1 MSQGQRRLA
10 AIMFTDMVGYTA
22 LGQKNESLSLAL
34 VEEQRKVI
42 RPILARHNGREV
54 KTIGDAFLVEFL
66 NAVDAVRC
74 AFDIQ
79 RAIREFNL
87 SLSPDSRIHLR
98 VGVHVGEVVE
108 ERGDISGDAVNV
120 ASRIEPLAE
129 DGGVCTTRQVYELV
143 RNKVDIPLS
152 SLGQKSLKNVA
163 EPMDIYKMVMPW
175 EKEAQ
180 GAPLHHAKHRV
191 AVLPFASMSP
201 DPNDEY
207 FADGMTEEI
216 IDRLAQIKGLEVIAR
231 TSVMNYKKKEKSASQ
246 IGIEL
251 RAGALV
257 EGSVRKAGNRVRVT
271 AQLVDASTEG
281 HLWSSHYDGNLDDI
295 FAVQSEIAEKV
306 ADELKVKLIETEKRS
321 LEKKPTESTEAYVLF
336 LQAREKYGEQ
346 TKPSLTMAA
355 ELFQKAVELDP
366 SFASAYDGIAKCYVT
381 MANDGYLT
389 QAQALPKAEL
399 AVKKALD
406 LNPDLADAHATLATI
421 NFAEDH
427 DIPSELEAKRALEL
441 NPSSSEAL
449 RMMSNISLLK
459 GELEEGIRFWESAYN
474 LDPLRTWYIERIG
487 QLYFFSGKEEKALEF
502 WKKTASFAPA
512 ATHRAM
518 AEYFL
523 SKGDFEN
530 AKEHFRVAEQLDPTS
545 GWLSW
550 VRGFMAA
557 RTGDEGGAR
566 AAIKKLEDDFSE
578 VNLNSIA
585 FIYYALGDFDAYFAY
600 LGRASEQHVLRYI
613 YPMYCP
619 LFAKGREDPRYQHLL
634 EQEKWGKRQ

>member
-1 MSQGQRRLA
+1 LAENNRRLA

-22 LGQKNESLSLAL
+22 LGQRNESLSLAL
-34 VEEQRKVI
+34 VEEQRKLV
-42 RPILARHNGREV
+42 RPILARHNGKEV
-54 KTIGDAFLVEFL
+54 KTIGDAFLVEFP

-74 AFDIQ
+74 AYDIQ

-87 SLSPDSRIHLR
+87 SLAPDLRIHLR

-108 ERGDISGDAVNV
+108 DRGDISGDAVNV

-129 DGGVCTTRQVYELV
+129 DGGVCVTRQVYELV

-152 SLGQKSLKNVA
+152 SLGQKSLKNVS

-175 EKEAQ
+175 EKEAT
-180 GAPLHHAKHRV
+180 PLQHGKHRV

-207 FADGMTEEI
+207 FADGMTEEL
-216 IDRLAQIKGLEVIAR
+216 IDRLAQVKGLEVIAR

-246 IGIEL
+246 IGSEL
-251 RAGALV
+251 KAGALV

-271 AQLVDASTEG
+271 AQLVDAATEG
-281 HLWSSHYDGNLDDI
+281 HLWSAHYDGNLDDI

-306 ADELKVKLIETEKRS
+306 AVELKVKLIETEKKS
-321 LEKKPTESTEAYVLF
+321 LEKRPTESTEAYVLF
-336 LQAREKYGEQ
+336 LQAREKYREQ
-346 TKPSLTMAA
+346 TKPSLVMAA
-355 ELFQKAVELDP
+355 ELFEKAVELDP
-366 SFASAYDGIAKCYVT
+366 SFASAHDGIAKCYVA

-399 AVKKALD
+399 AVKKALALD
-406 LNPDLADAHATLATI
+406 PDLADAHATLATI

-427 DIPSELEAKRALEL
+427 DVPSELEAKRALEL

-474 LDPLRTWYIERIG
+474 LDPLRAWYIERIG

-512 ATHRAM
+512 AIHRAM
-518 AEYFL
+518 TEYFL
-523 SKGDFEN
+523 SKGDIEK
-530 AKEHFRVAEQLDPTS
+530 AREHFTAAEQLDPTS
-545 GWLSW
+545 GWLDW

-557 RTGDEGGAR
+557 RTGDEGAAR
-566 AAIKKLEDDFSE
+566 AAIKKMEDNFSE
-578 VNLNSIA
+578 SNLNSIA
-585 FIYYALGDFDAYFAY
+585 FIYYALGDLDAYFAY
-600 LGRASEQHVLRYI
+600 MSRASEQHVLRYI

-634 EQEKWGKRQ
+634 EQERWGKRE